1 MNFLN
6 VFLCVSSGSN
16 VYISLCLEV
25 LRSVWSLC
33 FVNIMS
39 LWVPIKPPLVN
50 QVHMKDSNW
59 SGMFFLQN
67 LKDFAL
73 GIIVCVRNSGKTQD
87 VVGSLVWKQ
96 LWRRVL
102 KTFLS
107 EVVCSWVGLQGCFS
121 SLVTHLTWLKKV
133 GVFLKVECVG
143 YMYIIYEIWVL

>member
-1 MNFLN
+1 MYF
-6 VFLCVSSGSN
+6 CVCLLGQMC
-16 VYISLCLEV
+16 ISLCLEV

-67 LKDFAL
+67 LKDFGV
-73 GIIVCVRNSGKTQD
+73 GIIVCVCNSEKTQE
-87 VVGSLVWKQ
+87 VVGNLVWKQ
-96 LWRRVL
+96 LWRRAF

-143 YMYIIYEIWVL
+143 YMYIIYESWVL